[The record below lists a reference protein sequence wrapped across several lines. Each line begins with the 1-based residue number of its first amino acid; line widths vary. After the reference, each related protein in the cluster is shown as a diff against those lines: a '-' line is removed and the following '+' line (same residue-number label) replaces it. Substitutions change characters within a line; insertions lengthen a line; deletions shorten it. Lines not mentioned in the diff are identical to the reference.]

1 MTTLTINVVGTPAP
15 QGSKKGFV
23 NPRNGR
29 VILTESSKKVKP
41 WRQDV
46 VAAIKDQVTSDWTVP
61 AAAVEVELVFYIAR
75 PGYHYG
81 TGKNASRL
89 KPAAP
94 AYVDKKPDSDKLAR
108 STLDALTT
116 SRVIRDDAQVAR
128 LIVEKR
134 YADAATGARI
144 TITPLTGPPVPSPVA
159 GTGPSPVSLP
169 TAGEATPAH
178 QEVLF
183 T

>member
-1 MTTLTINVVGTPAP
+1 MTALTINVVGTPAP

-23 NPRNGR
+23 NPHNGR

-46 VAAIKDQVTSDWTVP
+46 VAAIEDQVTPEWAVP
-61 AAAVEVELVFYIAR
+61 AAAVEVELVFFIAR

-81 TGKNASRL
+81 TGRNANRL
-89 KPAAP
+89 KDSAP
-94 AYVDKKPDSDKLAR
+94 AFVDKKPDSDKLAR

-116 SRVIRDDAQVAR
+116 SRVIKDDAQVAR
-128 LIVEKR
+128 LVVEKL
-134 YADAATGARI
+134 YADHATGARI
-144 TITPLTGPPVPSPVA
+144 TIRPLDTSPADGASPVA
-159 GTGPSPVSLP
+159 
-169 TAGEATPAH
+169 TAGEAP

-183 T
+183 P